1 MARLKLLR
9 LSTIIASAGGKKERF
24 LTFINIIIFVSIF
37 ALSAALISM
46 YFENEIDKIDNK
58 IINEEKNDLVFAN
71 QIQQT
76 PLVLKNIQ
84 EIVDLNKLTNNYI
97 DLLSLS
103 PEDSYPIVMER
114 ETEFKPF
121 WKLLSLANYVYNNI
135 SISLSDAILISN
147 NVNDIEKIEKINL
160 EFKKID
166 EKKRGIE
173 QKKNV
178 IQNEWAKQER
188 MEFELKES
196 NEEAAEKKMVY
207 YRKLGALS
215 DELTE
220 LIELQKIFLIKF
232 NLKFFSEKQKE
243 SQKFVKKLQKE
254 LEVLSKQ
261 ESLIILI
268 AFILQLLIFLSVQY
282 FEVTIEGQNAKRT
295 KKKIKFLL
303 Y

>member
-9 LSTIIASAGGKKERF
+9 LSTIIASARGKKERF
-24 LTFINIIIFVSIF
+24 LIFINIVIFVSIF

-58 IINEEKNDLVFAN
+58 IINEEKNNLVFAN

-76 PLVLKNIQ
+76 PLALKNIQ

-178 IQNEWAKQER
+178 IRNEWAKQER
-188 MEFELKES
+188 MEFELKQLD
-196 NEEAAEKKMVY
+196 EEAVEKKMAY
-207 YRKLGALS
+207 YRKLGGLN
-215 DELTE
+215 DELIE

-254 LEVLSKQ
+254 LEALSKQ

-295 KKKIKFLL
+295 KKK
-303 Y
+303 

>member
-1 MARLKLLR
+1 M
-9 LSTIIASAGGKKERF
+9 
-24 LTFINIIIFVSIF
+24 
-37 ALSAALISM
+37 
-46 YFENEIDKIDNK
+46 
-58 IINEEKNDLVFAN
+58 
-71 QIQQT
+71 
-76 PLVLKNIQ
+76 
-84 EIVDLNKLTNNYI
+84 DLNKLTNNYI

-160 EFKKID
+160 KFKKID
-166 EKKRGIE
+166 EKKRGLE

-178 IQNEWAKQER
+178 IENEWAKQER

-196 NEEAAEKKMVY
+196 NEEAVEKKMVY
-207 YRKLGALS
+207 YRKLGALN

-243 SQKFVKKLQKE
+243 SQKLVKKLQKE
-254 LEVLSKQ
+254 LETLSKQ

-295 KKKIKFLL
+295 KKK
-303 Y
+303 

>member
-295 KKKIKFLL
+295 KKK
-303 Y
+303 